1 MQVNEAVFME
11 PMLFTRKP
19 KFLAGSGNNNFK
31 VDYIN
36 DKKLALH
43 LLFDQDLP
51 KEFMVW
57 SDFFAEITSA
67 LILHPMYKESQKT
80 INDNML
86 LSKGDAIKENIRKRK
101 DYLLKKQM
109 GLAENKDYADFT
121 CEVSDEAIYMLNMVS
136 TQRYI
141 KGIMPSSI
149 LEIIYDIYKEG
160 CIPCG
165 VKKDMNIVV
174 FNPAIL
180 K

>member
-67 LILHPMYKESQKT
+67 LILHPMYKESQET

-101 DYLLKKQM
+101 AYL
-109 GLAENKDYADFT
+109 
-121 CEVSDEAIYMLNMVS
+121 
-136 TQRYI
+136 
-141 KGIMPSSI
+141 
-149 LEIIYDIYKEG
+149 
-160 CIPCG
+160 
-165 VKKDMNIVV
+165 
-174 FNPAIL
+174 
-180 K
+180 